1 MSRPLVLAVSLLL
14 PAALAAQQPTPGTPA
29 PPPPQPA
36 YAADSAGIHQVVA
49 RLFDGM
55 RTRDT
60 ATMRTL
66 FHEPVAMR
74 SVSYRQGKAMVE
86 ADGLEDWFTGVAGA
100 PAGVLLDERIGA
112 PEIRVDGNLAAVWV
126 YYEFYVGDQFSH
138 CGVDSFQLGRT
149 DAGWK
154 ILLLADSRRRTG
166 CAQSL
171 GKS

>member
-14 PAALAAQQPTPGTPA
+14 PAALAAQQPTPAAP

-36 YAADSAGIHQVVA
+36 YAADSVAINQVITM
-49 RLFDGM
+49 LFNGM

-60 ATMRTL
+60 AAMRTL
-66 FHEPVAMR
+66 FHEPAAMR
-74 SVSYRQGKAMVE
+74 SVGVRQGKNSVE
-86 ADGLEDWFTGVAGA
+86 ADGIEDWFKGVAGA
-100 PAGVLLDERIGA
+100 PAGVLLDERLGP
-112 PEIRVDGNLAAVWV
+112 PEIRVDGNLSSVWV
-126 YYEFYVGDQFSH
+126 YYEFYVGDKFSH

-154 ILLLADSRRRTG
+154 IRLVADSRRRQG

>member
-1 MSRPLVLAVSLLL
+1 MHRPLVLAALLVL
-14 PAALAAQQPTPGTPA
+14 PAALAAQQPASAAP

-36 YAADSAGIHQVVA
+36 YATDSAAIRQVVA

-60 ATMRTL
+60 AAMRTL

-74 SVSYRQGKAMVE
+74 SVAVRQGQNVVE
-86 ADGLEDWFTGVAGA
+86 ADGLEDWFKGISSA
-100 PAGVLLDERIGA
+100 PAGLLLDERLGA
-112 PEIRVDGNLAAVWV
+112 PEIRVDGNLAMVWA
-126 YYEFYVGDQFSH
+126 YYEFYAGDKFSH

-154 ILLLADSRRRTG
+154 IILLADSRRRAACSMT
-166 CAQSL
+166 L
-171 GKS
+171 GK

>member
-1 MSRPLVLAVSLLL
+1 MPRALYLTVCLLI
-14 PAALAAQQPTPGTPA
+14 PATARAQQAAPV

-36 YAADSAGIHQVVA
+36 YAADSAAVHHVVTM
-49 RLFDGM
+49 LFDGM

-60 ATMRTL
+60 AAMRTL

-74 SVSYRQGKAMVE
+74 SVSYRQGKATVE
-86 ADGLEDWFTGVAGA
+86 ADGVEDWFTGVASA

-112 PEIRVDGNLAAVWV
+112 PDIRVDGNLAAVWA
-126 YYEFYVGDQFSH
+126 YYEFYAGDKFSH

-149 DAGWK
+149 DTGWK

-171 GKS
+171 GRS

>member
-1 MSRPLVLAVSLLL
+1 MSRSLVLAVSLLV
-14 PAALAAQQPTPGTPA
+14 PVALAAQQPTPAAPV

-36 YAADSAGIHQVVA
+36 YAADSAAIHQVVKK
-49 RLFDGM
+49 LFDGM

-60 ATMRTL
+60 AAMRTL

-86 ADGLEDWFTGVAGA
+86 ADGLDDWFTGVASA
-100 PAGVLLDERIGA
+100 PAGVLLDERTGA
-112 PEIRVDGNLAAVWV
+112 PEIRVDGNLAAVWA
-126 YYEFYVGDQFSH
+126 YYEFYVGDKFSH

-149 DAGWK
+149 EAGWR
-154 ILLLADSRRRTG
+154 IMLLADSRRRTG

>member
-1 MSRPLVLAVSLLL
+1 MHRPLVLAALLVL
-14 PAALAAQQPTPGTPA
+14 PAALAAQQPASAAP

-36 YAADSAGIHQVVA
+36 YATDSAAIRQVVA

-60 ATMRTL
+60 AAMRTL

-74 SVSYRQGKAMVE
+74 SVAVRQGQNVVE
-86 ADGLEDWFTGVAGA
+86 ADGLEDWFKGISSA
-100 PAGVLLDERIGA
+100 PAGLLLDERLGA
-112 PEIRVDGNLAAVWV
+112 PEIRVDGNLAMVWA
-126 YYEFYVGDQFSH
+126 YYEFYAGDKFSH

-154 ILLLADSRRRTG
+154 IILLADSRRRAACSMT
-166 CAQSL
+166 L
-171 GKS
+171 GT